1 MGRPYRSAPCSRG
14 NRIAEPRLS
23 RRDFFAAVREARV
36 TEDPRQIIDTDLL
49 LSRKRR
55 AVGRAVAGADFL
67 MQRAA
72 DDLAERMA
80 TIGRRFSRA
89 AALFCVTPAARD
101 VVLASRKADEALR
114 VEADA
119 AFLGDEPGI
128 VAAPGHLPLDPAS
141 IDLAVSLLSLQDEND
156 IPGMLI
162 QIRRALKPD
171 GLFLGAMAGAGT
183 LGELRESLLAAEA
196 ELTGGASPR
205 VLPFADVR
213 EVGALLQR
221 AGFALPVTDVE
232 TVTVRYATMFD
243 LMADLRAMGAANVLS
258 GRSRRPATK
267 KFFARAAQIYAE
279 RFSDPDGRIRA
290 TFSFIWMSGWTPDAS
305 QRKPLKPGSAEVS
318 LARFLEDSEKK

>member
-1 MGRPYRSAPCSRG
+1 MTQ
-14 NRIAEPRLS
+14 EPQ
-23 RRDFFAAVREARV
+23 
-36 TEDPRQIIDTDLL
+36 QIIDAGLVVA
-49 LSRKRR
+49 RRRR
-55 AVGRAVAGADFL
+55 AAGQAVAGADFL

-72 DDLAERMA
+72 EDLAERLA
-80 TIGRRFSRA
+80 TVGRRFSRA
-89 AALFCVTPAARD
+89 AALFSLTPTARD
-101 VVLASRKADEALR
+101 TVLASGKVEEAVR

-119 AFLGDEPGI
+119 ALLGGEAGI
-128 VAAPGHLPLDPAS
+128 VAAPGHVPLEPGS

-183 LGELRESLLAAEA
+183 LAELRESLLAAEA

-205 VLPFADVR
+205 VLPFTDVR

-221 AGFALPVTDVE
+221 AGFALPVADVE
-232 TVTVRYATMFD
+232 TVTVRYATMFE
-243 LMADLRAMGAANVLS
+243 LMADLRAMGATNPLS
-258 GRSRRPATK
+258 GRSRRPATREL
-267 KFFARAAQIYAE
+267 FARAAAIYAE

-305 QRKPLKPGSAEVS
+305 QQKPLKPGSAEVS
-318 LARFLEDSEKK
+318 LAKVLAPKRGE

>member
-1 MGRPYRSAPCSRG
+1 MTE
-14 NRIAEPRLS
+14 EPH
-23 RRDFFAAVREARV
+23 
-36 TEDPRQIIDTDLL
+36 QIIDAALL
-49 LSRKRR
+49 VARKRR
-55 AVGRAVAGADFL
+55 AAGQAVAGADFL

-72 DDLAERMA
+72 DDLAERLA
-80 TIGRRFSRA
+80 TVGRRFSRA
-89 AALFCVTPAARD
+89 AALFCATPAARD
-101 VVLASRKADEALR
+101 VVLASGKVEDVVRI
-114 VEADA
+114 EADQ
-119 AFLGDEPGI
+119 AFLGGEAGI
-128 VAAPGHLPLDPAS
+128 VAAAGHVPLEPGS
-141 IDLAVSLLSLQDEND
+141 VDLAVSLLSLQDEND

-183 LGELRESLLAAEA
+183 LAELRDSLLAAEA

-213 EVGALLQR
+213 EAGALLQR

-243 LMADLRAMGAANVLS
+243 LMADLRAMGATNPLS
-258 GRSRRPATK
+258 GRSRRPATRE
-267 KFFARAAQIYAE
+267 FFARAAAIYAE

-305 QRKPLKPGSAEVS
+305 QQKPLKPGSAQVS
-318 LARFLEDSEKK
+318 LAKVLGPKAGD

>member
-1 MGRPYRSAPCSRG
+1 MTQ
-14 NRIAEPRLS
+14 EPQ
-23 RRDFFAAVREARV
+23 
-36 TEDPRQIIDTDLL
+36 QIIDAGLVVA
-49 LSRKRR
+49 RRRR
-55 AVGRAVAGADFL
+55 AAGQAIAGADFL

-72 DDLAERMA
+72 EDLAERLA
-80 TIGRRFSRA
+80 TVGRRFSRA
-89 AALFCVTPAARD
+89 AALFSLTPTARD
-101 VVLASRKADEALR
+101 TVLASGKVEEAVR

-119 AFLGDEPGI
+119 ALLGGEAGI
-128 VAAPGHLPLDPAS
+128 VAAPGHVPLEPGS

-183 LGELRESLLAAEA
+183 LAELRESLLAAEA

-205 VLPFADVR
+205 VLPFTDVR

-221 AGFALPVTDVE
+221 AGFALPVADVE

-243 LMADLRAMGAANVLS
+243 LMADLRAMGATNPLS
-258 GRSRRPATK
+258 GRSRRPATREL
-267 KFFARAAQIYAE
+267 FARAAAIYAE

-305 QRKPLKPGSAEVS
+305 QQKPLKPGSAEVS
-318 LARFLEDSEKK
+318 LAKVLAPKRGE